1 MMKQIS
7 HKLLEI
13 LKAFLIPVL
22 VYVLFGILSGGRM
35 FNART
40 FLTTVRTA
48 VQPAL
53 ICYAL
58 FLGMKTGMM
67 NFSAGAIVVCSA
79 IIGNGI
85 SNLFG
90 WGLPG
95 FAFFA
100 LLTAL
105 ACSALLAFLYTLL
118 HVPCVVLSLGMTL
131 FFEAFPRL
139 FFPGGAVIAQKN
151 AFLAQIPYIFVVVL
165 LAACLFY
172 VLYNK
177 TTFGHNI
184 RAIGANQ
191 QVALAAG
198 LNLDRIKFVNFMIG
212 GLFLGIASI
221 IYLSNAGKVENVS
234 ALGSMNVMM
243 DGFMGVFLGM
253 LLARWADPSIAVFLG
268 VFTMKILSTGFV
280 AVGISATWK
289 DVVTGA
295 FMLVIMTVSENAAI
309 PEARRLDKLF
319 ALEADR
325 ERSQ

>member
-1 MMKQIS
+1 MKRIS
-7 HKLLEI
+7 RKLLES

-22 VYVLFGILSGGRM
+22 VYVLFGLLSGGRM
-35 FNART
+35 FNTRT
-40 FLTTVRTA
+40 FLTTLRTA

-67 NFSAGAIVVCSA
+67 NFSAGAIVVCAA

-85 SNLFG
+85 SNILG
-90 WGLPG
+90 WGLAG
-95 FAFFA
+95 FALFA

-105 ACSALLAFLYTLL
+105 ACSMFLASLYTLL

-131 FFEAFPRL
+131 FYEAFPRL
-139 FFPGGAVIAQKN
+139 FFPGGAVISQKN
-151 AFLAQIPYIFVVVL
+151 AFLAQSPYIFLIVL
-165 LAACLFY
+165 LAAGVFFI
-172 VLYNK
+172 LYNK

-191 QVALAAG
+191 PVALAAG
-198 LNLDRIKFVNFMIG
+198 LNLDKIKFANFTIG
-212 GLFLGIASI
+212 GIFLGIAGI

-234 ALGSMNVMM
+234 ALGSMSVMM

-253 LLARWADPSIAVFLG
+253 LLARWADPSLAVFLG

-295 FMLVIMTVSENAAI
+295 FMLIIMTVSANAAL
-309 PEARRLDKLF
+309 PEAKRLDRLF

-325 ERSQ
+325 ERK